1 MVWTNE
7 MDSFVM
13 RYYTKIGPVAAAERL
28 GVTTEEVSK
37 RALQIGATKRRDS
50 EILGEFDA
58 YDLKYKHLKENIKI
72 GDQLKFPLERVIE
85 GKIVKSIKKK
95 KVVELH
101 SNYVVVDNGKY
112 KESFMFKDLVEIL
125 KIS

>member
-1 MVWTNE
+1 